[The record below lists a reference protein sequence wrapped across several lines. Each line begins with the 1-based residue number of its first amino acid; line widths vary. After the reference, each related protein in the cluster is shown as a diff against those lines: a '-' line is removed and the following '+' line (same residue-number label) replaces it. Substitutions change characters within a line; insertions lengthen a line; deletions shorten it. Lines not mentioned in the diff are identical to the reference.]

1 MMMVVSDSGKEAG
14 PVRPAAVAGA
24 FYPANAGEL
33 QAMID
38 RQMNHARRL
47 VSSLAPRLPQGA
59 PKAVIVPHA
68 GYVYSGSVA
77 ALAYALLE
85 RTPHSARRAAQSPP
99 SEPPASLIVRDWYA
113 ILSDRIGPD
122 GCCPDCGAVVPG
134 HW

>member
-14 PVRPAAVAGA
+14 TVRPAAVAGA

-38 RQMNHARRL
+38 RQMNH
-47 VSSLAPRLPQGA
+47 A

-85 RTPHSARRAAQSPP
+85 RTPHSARRAGRA
-99 SEPPASLIVRDWYA
+99 
-113 ILSDRIGPD
+113 
-122 GCCPDCGAVVPG
+122 
-134 HW
+134 

>member
-14 PVRPAAVAGA
+14 TVRPAAVAGA
-24 FYPANAGEL
+24 LYPANAGEL

-47 VSSLAPRLPQGA
+47 VSSLAPRLPQEA

-85 RTPHSARRAAQSPP
+85 RAPHSGRRAGRA
-99 SEPPASLIVRDWYA
+99 
-113 ILSDRIGPD
+113 
-122 GCCPDCGAVVPG
+122 
-134 HW
+134 

>member
-14 PVRPAAVAGA
+14 TVRPAAVAGA

-47 VSSLAPRLPQGA
+47 VSSLAPRLPQGGA

-68 GYVYSGSVA
+68 GYVHSGSVA

-85 RTPHSARRAAQSPP
+85 RAPHSARRAGRA
-99 SEPPASLIVRDWYA
+99 
-113 ILSDRIGPD
+113 
-122 GCCPDCGAVVPG
+122 
-134 HW
+134 